1 MWTNRR
7 RIGFVPQKTLYLYAM
22 RIIRNITKR
31 IAALVVVAVAVL
43 SITSC
48 EDLRYVREEGYVLY
62 WRKANPEIVYQRP
75 ENLVTFSPQI
85 KLLFWGKE
93 PVYSATYRDE
103 AKYEALC
110 QKWGDTRFKGTRK
123 ILIDHPAYEYTST
136 DLGFV
141 AMDLSINK
149 DVKRNGEVIPAGS
162 SLAGVAE
169 LHFTTL
175 KRYID
180 NGYKRLADAD
190 YSAITEVDDQMF
202 LYGYEKVKK
211 LVADLTPDDLSLVGP
226 YARISWLSKTTVP
239 TIYQL
244 TVVLTDEYGKQYTLT
259 ADIDPYNYN

>member
-1 MWTNRR
+1 
-7 RIGFVPQKTLYLYAM
+7 M
-22 RIIRNITKR
+22 RIFRNISKR
-31 IAALVVVAVAVL
+31 IISLLGVAATVL
-43 SITSC
+43 SMSSC
-48 EDLRYVREEGYVLY
+48 EDLRYVHEEGYVLY

-75 ENLVTFSPQI
+75 ENLVTFTPQI

-110 QKWGDTRFKGTRK
+110 QKWGDTKFKGTRK

-141 AMDLSINK
+141 SMDLSINK

-162 SLAGVAE
+162 SLANVAE
-169 LHFTTL
+169 LTFTTL

-180 NGYKRLADAD
+180 NGYKKLPDAD

-202 LYGYEKVKK
+202 LYGYEKVRK
-211 LVADLTPDDLSLVGP
+211 LVSELTPDDLSLVGP
-226 YARISWLSKTTVP
+226 YARISWMSKTTVP
-239 TIYQL
+239 TVYQL
-244 TVVLTDEYGKQYTLT
+244 TVTLTDEYGKQYTIV

>member
-1 MWTNRR
+1 
-7 RIGFVPQKTLYLYAM
+7 M
-22 RIIRNITKR
+22 RIFRNISKR
-31 IAALVVVAVAVL
+31 IISLLGVAATVL
-43 SITSC
+43 SMSSC
-48 EDLRYVREEGYVLY
+48 EDLRYVHEEGYVLY
-62 WRKANPEIVYQRP
+62 WRKANPEIVYMRP
-75 ENLVTFSPQI
+75 ENLVTFTPQI

-110 QKWGDTRFKGTRK
+110 QKWGDTKFKGTRK

-141 AMDLSINK
+141 SMDLSINK

-169 LHFTTL
+169 LTFTTL

-180 NGYKRLADAD
+180 NGYKKLPDAD

-202 LYGYEKVKK
+202 LYGYEKVRK
-211 LVADLTPDDLSLVGP
+211 LVSELTPEDLSLVGP
-226 YARISWLSKTTVP
+226 YARISWMSKTTVP
-239 TIYQL
+239 TVYQL
-244 TVVLTDEYGKQYTLT
+244 TVTLTDEYGKQYTIV

>member
-31 IAALVVVAVAVL
+31 IAALLGVALAVL

-93 PVYSATYRDE
+93 PVYSATYRDG

-110 QKWGDTRFKGTRK
+110 QKWGDTKFKGTRK
-123 ILIDHPAYEYTST
+123 ILVDHPAYEYTST

-141 AMDLSINK
+141 AMDIFIDK
-149 DVKRNGEVIPAGS
+149 DVKRNGEVIPAGT

-180 NGYKRLADAD
+180 NGYKGLADAN

-202 LYGYEKVKK
+202 LYGYEKVQK
-211 LVADLTPDDLSLVGP
+211 LIADLTPYDLSLVGP

-239 TIYQL
+239 TIYKL
-244 TVVLTDEYGKQYTLT
+244 TVILTDEYGKQYTLN
-259 ADIDPYNYN
+259 ADIDPYSYN

>member
-31 IAALVVVAVAVL
+31 IAALLGVAFAVL

-93 PVYSATYRDE
+93 PVYSATYRDG

-110 QKWGDTRFKGTRK
+110 QKWGDTKFKGTRK
-123 ILIDHPAYEYTST
+123 ILVDHPAYEYTST

-141 AMDLSINK
+141 AMDIFIDK
-149 DVKRNGEVIPAGS
+149 DVKRNGEVIPAGT

-180 NGYKRLADAD
+180 NGYKGLADAN

-202 LYGYEKVKK
+202 LYGYEKVQK
-211 LVADLTPDDLSLVGP
+211 LIADLTPEDLSLVGP
-226 YARISWLSKTTVP
+226 YARISWLSKTTDRKS
-239 TIYQL
+239 
-244 TVVLTDEYGKQYTLT
+244 VV
-259 ADIDPYNYN
+259 

>member
-1 MWTNRR
+1 
-7 RIGFVPQKTLYLYAM
+7 M
-22 RIIRNITKR
+22 RIFRNISKR
-31 IAALVVVAVAVL
+31 IISLLGVAATVL
-43 SITSC
+43 SMSSC
-48 EDLRYVREEGYVLY
+48 EDLRYVHEEGYVLY

-75 ENLVTFSPQI
+75 ENLVTFTPQI

-110 QKWGDTRFKGTRK
+110 QKWGDTKFKGTRK

-141 AMDLSINK
+141 SMDLSINK

-162 SLAGVAE
+162 SLANVAE
-169 LHFTTL
+169 LTFTTL
-175 KRYID
+175 KLYID
-180 NGYKRLADAD
+180 NGYKKLPDAD

-202 LYGYEKVKK
+202 LYGYEKVRK
-211 LVADLTPDDLSLVGP
+211 LVSELTPDDLSLVGP
-226 YARISWLSKTTVP
+226 YARISWMSKTTVP
-239 TIYQL
+239 TVYQL
-244 TVVLTDEYGKQYTLT
+244 TVTLTDEYGKQYTIV

>member
-1 MWTNRR
+1 
-7 RIGFVPQKTLYLYAM
+7 M
-22 RIIRNITKR
+22 RIFRNISKR
-31 IAALVVVAVAVL
+31 IISLLGVAATVL
-43 SITSC
+43 SMSSC
-48 EDLRYVREEGYVLY
+48 EDLRYVHEEGYVLY

-75 ENLVTFSPQI
+75 ENLVTWTPQI

-110 QKWGDTRFKGTRK
+110 QKWGDTKFKGTRK

-141 AMDLSINK
+141 SMDLSINK

-169 LHFTTL
+169 LTFTTL

-180 NGYKRLADAD
+180 NGYKKLPDAD

-202 LYGYEKVKK
+202 LYGYEKVRK
-211 LVADLTPDDLSLVGP
+211 LVSELTPDDLSLVGP
-226 YARISWLSKTTVP
+226 YARISWMSKTTVP
-239 TIYQL
+239 TVYQL
-244 TVVLTDEYGKQYTLT
+244 TVTLTDEYGKQYTIV

>member
-31 IAALVVVAVAVL
+31 IAALLGVVFAVL

-93 PVYSATYRDE
+93 PVYSATYRDG

-110 QKWGDTRFKGTRK
+110 QKWGDTKFKGTRK
-123 ILIDHPAYEYTST
+123 ILVDHPAYEYTST

-141 AMDLSINK
+141 AMDIFIDK
-149 DVKRNGEVIPAGS
+149 DVKRNGEVIPAGT

-180 NGYKRLADAD
+180 NGYKGLADAN

-202 LYGYEKVKK
+202 LYGYEKVQK
-211 LVADLTPDDLSLVGP
+211 LIADLTPDDLSLVGP

-239 TIYQL
+239 TIYKL
-244 TVVLTDEYGKQYTLT
+244 TVILTDEYGKQYTLN
-259 ADIDPYNYN
+259 ADIDPYSYN

>member
-1 MWTNRR
+1 
-7 RIGFVPQKTLYLYAM
+7 M

-31 IAALVVVAVAVL
+31 IAALVVVTVAAL

-48 EDLRYVREEGYVLY
+48 EDLRYVREESYVLY
-62 WRKANPEIVYQRP
+62 WCKANPEIVYKRP

-93 PVYSATYRDE
+93 PEYAATYRDE

-110 QKWGDTRFKGTRK
+110 QKWGDTKFRGTRK

-141 AMDLSINK
+141 AMDISINK
-149 DVKRNGEVIPAGS
+149 DVKRNGEVIPAGE
-162 SLAGVAE
+162 SLAGVAV
-169 LHFTTL
+169 LNYTTL

-180 NGYKRLADAD
+180 NGYKTLADGN

-202 LYGYEKVKK
+202 LYGYEKVEK
-211 LVADLTPDDLSLVGP
+211 LVAELTPDDLSMVGP

-239 TIYQL
+239 SIYTL
-244 TVVLTDEYGKQYTLT
+244 TVTLTDEYGKQYTLV
-259 ADIDPYNYN
+259 ADIDPYSYD

>member
-1 MWTNRR
+1 
-7 RIGFVPQKTLYLYAM
+7 M
-22 RIIRNITKR
+22 RIFRNISKR
-31 IAALVVVAVAVL
+31 IISLLGVAATVL
-43 SITSC
+43 SMSSC
-48 EDLRYVREEGYVLY
+48 EDLRYVHEEGYVLY

-75 ENLVTFSPQI
+75 ENLVTFTPQI

-110 QKWGDTRFKGTRK
+110 QKWGDTKFKGTRK

-141 AMDLSINK
+141 SMDLSINK

-162 SLAGVAE
+162 SLANVAE
-169 LHFTTL
+169 LTFTTL

-180 NGYKRLADAD
+180 NGYKKLPDAD

-202 LYGYEKVKK
+202 LYGYEKVRK
-211 LVADLTPDDLSLVGP
+211 LVSELTPEDLSLVGP
-226 YARISWLSKTTVP
+226 YARISWMSKTTVP
-239 TIYQL
+239 TVYQL
-244 TVVLTDEYGKQYTLT
+244 TVTLTDEYGKQYTIV

>member
-1 MWTNRR
+1 
-7 RIGFVPQKTLYLYAM
+7 M
-22 RIIRNITKR
+22 RIFRNISKR
-31 IAALVVVAVAVL
+31 IISLLGVAATVL
-43 SITSC
+43 SMSSC
-48 EDLRYVREEGYVLY
+48 EDLRYVHEEGYVLY
-62 WRKANPEIVYQRP
+62 WRKANPEIVYKRP
-75 ENLVTFSPQI
+75 ENLVTFTPQI

-110 QKWGDTRFKGTRK
+110 QKWGDTKFKGTRK

-141 AMDLSINK
+141 SMDLSINK

-162 SLAGVAE
+162 SLANVAE
-169 LHFTTL
+169 LTFTTL

-180 NGYKRLADAD
+180 NGYKKLPDAD

-202 LYGYEKVKK
+202 LYGYEKVRK
-211 LVADLTPDDLSLVGP
+211 LVSELTPEDLSLVGP
-226 YARISWLSKTTVP
+226 YARISWMSKTTVP
-239 TIYQL
+239 TVYQL
-244 TVVLTDEYGKQYTLT
+244 TVTLTDEYGKQYTIV

>member
-1 MWTNRR
+1 
-7 RIGFVPQKTLYLYAM
+7 M
-22 RIIRNITKR
+22 RIFRNISKR
-31 IAALVVVAVAVL
+31 IISLLGVAATVL
-43 SITSC
+43 SMSSC
-48 EDLRYVREEGYVLY
+48 EDLRYVHEEGYVLY

-75 ENLVTFSPQI
+75 ENLVTWTPQI

-110 QKWGDTRFKGTRK
+110 QKWGDTKFKGTRK

-141 AMDLSINK
+141 SMDLSINK

-169 LHFTTL
+169 VTFTTL

-180 NGYKRLADAD
+180 NGYKKLPDAD

-202 LYGYEKVKK
+202 LYGYEKVRK
-211 LVADLTPDDLSLVGP
+211 LVSELTPDDLSLVGP
-226 YARISWLSKTTVP
+226 YARISWMSKTTVP
-239 TIYQL
+239 TVYQL
-244 TVVLTDEYGKQYTLT
+244 TVTLTDEYGKQYTIV

>member
-22 RIIRNITKR
+22 RIIRNITQR
-31 IAALVVVAVAVL
+31 IAALLGVALAVL

-48 EDLRYVREEGYVLY
+48 EDLRFVREEGYVLY

-93 PVYSATYRDE
+93 PVYSATYRDG

-110 QKWGDTRFKGTRK
+110 QKWGDTKFKGTRK
-123 ILIDHPAYEYTST
+123 ILVDHPAYEYTST

-141 AMDLSINK
+141 AMDIFIDK
-149 DVKRNGEVIPAGS
+149 DVKRNGEVIPAGT

-180 NGYKRLADAD
+180 NGYKGLADAN

-202 LYGYEKVKK
+202 LYGYEKVQK
-211 LVADLTPDDLSLVGP
+211 LIADLTPDDLSLVGP

-239 TIYQL
+239 TTYQL
-244 TVVLTDEYGKQYTLT
+244 TVVLTDEYGTQHTIT
-259 ADIDPYNYN
+259 ANIDPFNYD